1 MTTPSLQPTQPQI
14 RRLYTLA
21 SRAGWRSE
29 QVHTE
34 IRRRYGVES
43 TKQLTARQ
51 YEQFSA
57 FLEGMIRAAERQP
70 KSNADA
76 GGHHPKVH
84 NTEGVERILREE
96 WPAILI
102 EDPALAGNL
111 VEALDAFRLTRFAA
125 TISPRVLTAQ
135 VQLMRKLPR
144 EVLASTAAIYL
155 ERYTTRPER
164 YFFGIA
170 RGEKYR
176 QRRQRNADNRK
187 AEAEQRGQR
196 DVERRVEQIL
206 AAAGAFPVPAVT
218 EGCICSRGR
227 LDYHPDPMERAR
239 TIPCPWC
246 SLGIEQLHLA
256 VRNDRLGRIDWQLVR
271 DQLEEQ
277 HANR

>member
-1 MTTPSLQPTQPQI
+1 MTTTDRAPTQAQI

-21 SRAGWRSE
+21 SRAGWKTD
-29 QVHTE
+29 QVHAE

-43 TKQLTARQ
+43 TKELTARQ

-57 FLEGMIRAAERQP
+57 YLEGMIRAAERQP

-76 GGHHPKVH
+76 GAHHPKVH

-96 WPAILI
+96 WPAILT

-111 VEALDAFRLTRFAA
+111 VEALDAFRLTRLAA
-125 TISPRVLTAQ
+125 TMSPRILAAQ

-144 EVLASTAAIYL
+144 EVLGSTAAIYL

-176 QRRQRNADNRK
+176 RRRQRNADQRK
-187 AEAEQRGQR
+187 ADADQRGQR

-206 AAAGAFPVPAVT
+206 IAAGSFPIPGVT

-227 LDYHPDPMERAR
+227 LDYRPDPMERAR

-256 VRNDRLGRIDWQLVR
+256 VRNDRLAHIDWQLVR

-277 HANR
+277 HVER